1 MAKIFYVYGKT
12 GTGKTVFLHEFLKRY
27 GNKYC
32 GKEISYLDNEHA
44 FNMHNQLDGLSHK
57 VGFRYTGQPI
67 VFDDDIDFRKR
78 RFDSQIYNKILVNP
92 DTIFI
97 FTSYYPIEKY
107 KWLKDLGKKYEL
119 KTFNL
124 RNEKNYEEIKKKLDK
139 TLKNIIETI

>member
-27 GNKYC
+27 GNKYY

-44 FNMHNQLDGLSHK
+44 FNMHNQLDGLSYK
-57 VGFRYTGQPI
+57 AGFRYTGQPI

-78 RFDSQIYNKILVNP
+78 RFDSQIYNKILVNHN
-92 DTIFI
+92 TIFI
-97 FTSYYPIEKY
+97 FTSYYPVEKY

-124 RNEKNYEEIKKKLDK
+124 REEKNYEEIKKKLDK
-139 TLKNIIETI
+139 TLENIIETI